1 MGEKTFTL
9 EEALKRVPAE
19 FPRPWL
25 KRHFHETRF
34 YNIIVRELATDVCE
48 LAADANCD
56 PIKEGDGLSLA
67 LAEQGVFPAWV
78 FDFENG
84 KRKRKIDRRH
94 HVLMPG
100 ESLRYIKWL
109 RQMRKQPG
117 DAKAA

>member
-1 MGEKTFTL
+1 MSEKTFTL
-9 EEALKRVPAE
+9 EEAIKRVPAE

-25 KRHFHETRF
+25 KRHFHESRF
-34 YNIIVRELATDVCE
+34 YNIILREI
-48 LAADANCD
+48 AADANCD
-56 PIKEGDGLSLA
+56 LVKDSDDLSVA

-78 FDFENG
+78 FDLENG
-84 KRKRKIDRRH
+84 KRKRKIDRQH

-109 RQMRKQPG
+109 RQMRKKTD